1 MTQCRKGNDMNK
13 SERKTRSKKSR
24 SKPESDL
31 YESVGGWL
39 ANAVWIFIVLAL
51 ICFAVGYPGWGWCFL
66 ILSVVPV
73 ILFLVLH
80 FVVSIICMKALK
92 NIPHR

>member
-1 MTQCRKGNDMNK
+1 MSK
-13 SERKTRSKKSR
+13 SERNTKERDKKSR
-24 SKPESDL
+24 SKPERDL

-39 ANAVWIFIVLAL
+39 TNAVWIFTVLAL
-51 ICFAVGYPGWGWCFL
+51 ICFVVGHPGWGWCFL

-73 ILFLVLH
+73 GLFLVFH
-80 FVVSIICMKALK
+80 VVISILCMKTMK